1 MPVCLESNTD
11 LFDVIISAIDPK
23 KDAKL
28 GNLLKKYNLPGNLLD
43 IFRKY
48 GVSYDE
54 VFHLTD
60 DQLRAMGVELGDRL
74 RMRAAKEKRDVEIEG
89 KQQTKSMKNSKVL

>member
-1 MPVCLESNTD
+1 MKQYV
-11 LFDVIISAIDPK
+11 FDVIDSAIDPK

-28 GNLLKKYNLPGNLLD
+28 ANLLKQYNLPRTLLD

-54 VFHLTD
+54 VFYLSD
-60 DQLRAMGVELGDRL
+60 DALREMGVELGDRL
-74 RMRAAKEKRDVEIEG
+74 RMRAAKEKRDVEIES
-89 KQQTKSMKNSKVL
+89 KHQIKSMKNSKVLQGL